1 MSYNSDEYNSGKRNI
16 VLFALI
22 LVSLMLT
29 MTGMCFYYSSHSSK
43 PVETVLSGTDHSD
56 DGYYVELVDTKGG
69 WENSDKTALQ
79 KYGTQYDGSLVNDT
93 NKTIDGW
100 QLVFKA
106 PAGSYIEDRWGFDYT
121 ESNGV
126 FTIRQAD
133 YNLEPIAAHKSQTF
147 GFTMYSTEPLTFEW
161 FDLTAMEEGVIYQE
175 TWFWILAVLMF
186 TILVIL
192 LTNIFSYAH
201 FKRLE
206 TRYRI
211 MNEITDQ
218 ALRTFARTIDAKDD
232 YTFGHS
238 YRVAV
243 YARKIAKNMG
253 LSADEQ
259 ENIYYIG
266 LLHDIG
272 KIGIPDAILNKP
284 GKLNDEEWEQIKTHV
299 NVGGNI
305 LAEFSSI
312 PGIQDGARYHHER
325 WDGSGYGSG
334 ISGEDIPLYARIIG
348 VADSYDAMSSARCYR
363 PALSEE
369 VILAE
374 FEKGAG
380 KQFDPKIAKI
390 MIDIIKKE
398 GVVRPEE
405 ED

>member
-16 VLFALI
+16 AVFALV
-22 LVSLMLT
+22 LLSLALIMS
-29 MTGMCFYYSSHSSK
+29 GMSFYFTAHSSK
-43 PVETVLSGTDHSD
+43 SVEVTLSDTDHSD
-56 DGYYVELVDTKGG
+56 NGYYIELLDVKGG
-69 WENSDKTALQ
+69 WENADKTAAQ
-79 KYGTQYDGSLVNDT
+79 VYGTQYDGSIVNES
-93 NKTIDGW
+93 NRTINNW
-100 QLVFKA
+100 TLVFKT
-106 PAGSYIEDRWGFDYT
+106 PDGSYIEDCWGFKYT
-121 ESNGV
+121 EKNGV
-126 FTIRQAD
+126 FTITQDD
-133 YNLEPIAAHKSQTF
+133 YNIEPIPAHGSQTF
-147 GFTMYSTEPLTFEW
+147 GFTMYSEKPLTFDW
-161 FDLTAMEEGVIYQE
+161 FEFSAMEEGVIYLE
-175 TWFWILAVLMF
+175 PWFWVLSVLMF
-186 TILVIL
+186 TILIIL
-192 LTNIFSYAH
+192 LTNVFSYAH

-243 YARKIAKNMG
+243 YARKIAKVMG
-253 LSADEQ
+253 LTADEQ

-272 KIGIPDAILNKP
+272 KISVPDAILTKP
-284 GKLNDEEWEQIKTHV
+284 GRLNDDEWEQIKTHV

-312 PGIQDGARYHHER
+312 PGIADGARYHHER
-325 WDGSGYGSG
+325 WDGSGYGAG
-334 ISGEDIPLYARIIG
+334 LSGEDIPLYARIIG
-348 VADSYDAMSSARCYR
+348 IADSYDAMSSARCYR

-369 VILAE
+369 VIINE
-374 FEKGAG
+374 FTNGAG

-390 MIDIIKKE
+390 MVDIIKKE

-405 ED
+405 D